1 MPAMQQQGLEGI
13 IFAHRFFK
21 DLDPEISALV
31 SGCAKN
37 VRFEAGSYLFH
48 EGDPAAAFY
57 LVRHGR
63 VGLEIKAPGRV
74 PMRFMTAGEGEIVGI
89 SWLVPPY
96 RWSYDAK
103 ALELVRAISLDA
115 ECLRGK
121 CEADNHLG
129 YELMKRFVPA
139 LAERLHATRLQLL
152 DLYGTP
158 A

>member
-1 MPAMQQQGLEGI
+1 MSMEQQGLGNI
-13 IFAHRFFK
+13 ISAHRFFE
-21 DLDPEISALV
+21 DLDPSFSELV
-31 SGCAKN
+31 SSCAKN
-37 VRFEAGSYLFH
+37 VRFSAGDYLFH
-48 EGDPAAAFY
+48 EGNAASALY
-57 LVRHGR
+57 LIRHGR
-63 VGLEIKAPGRV
+63 VSLEIKAPGRQ
-74 PMRFMTAGEGEIVGI
+74 PMQFMTVNEEEFVGI

-115 ECLRGK
+115 TCLREK

-139 LAERLHATRLQLL
+139 LTERLHNTRMQLL
-152 DLYGTP
+152 DLYGKP

>member
-1 MPAMQQQGLEGI
+1 MQERGLDAI
-13 IFAHRFFK
+13 IADHRFFK
-21 DLDPEISALV
+21 ALDPSMTALV
-31 SGCAKN
+31 SGCARN
-37 VRFEAGSYLFH
+37 VRFAAGAYLFH
-48 EGDPAAAFY
+48 EGDDADVFY
-57 LVRHGR
+57 LIRHGR
-63 VGLEIKAPGRV
+63 VSLEIKAPGRQ
-74 PMRFMTAGEGEIVGI
+74 PMQFMTAGEGDVVGI

-115 ECLRGK
+115 RCLREK

-139 LAERLHATRLQLL
+139 LAERLTSTRLQLL
-152 DLYGTP
+152 DLYGKP